1 MDNYCLPESFI
12 EEIISLGRDRID
24 EVKVAVDDRIKTGAN
39 VIDSEGKLDVSIFS
53 WKNEVKKFE
62 NLRKLSEVKMNVY
75 FLHNYNKHIS
85 VAASSHLILQKSA
98 VKFNPRANFFFN
110 KFILQFY

>member
-1 MDNYCLPESFI
+1 MKTSTGQFLSYVLTRSSQKFYLTVTDRFKKSKKLMDNYCLPESFI

-53 WKNEVKKFE
+53 
-62 NLRKLSEVKMNVY
+62 
-75 FLHNYNKHIS
+75 
-85 VAASSHLILQKSA
+85 
-98 VKFNPRANFFFN
+98 
-110 KFILQFY
+110 